1 MEHEDTAEPLYIGPE
16 KKSKDGPERRSLWE
30 DVTNGIAIPQASVN
44 NATYDRSVHRY
55 TYEIEITPKQE
66 RWFLK
71 LLGIDV
77 IAKGMAA
84 DVYYTSLDEIEE
96 DRYQIYALLQYLS
109 TYESE
114 SHPIELKYNGQKGQW
129 KLGIKEL
136 WSYLNEW
143 SGCIIMTPKGRG
155 YFDSDDY
162 PGRPSRSSDGPI
174 YQPDS
179 AEARKI
185 VKTACEQTKGE
196 FIESL
201 GEWIQ
206 GILKSSIESR
216 MESKSPRRMN
226 TNSLKNLKH
235 QR

>member
-30 DVTNGIAIPQASVN
+30 DVTNGIAIPHASVN
-44 NATYDRSVHRY
+44 NATYDRSAHRY
-55 TYEIEITPKQE
+55 TYETEITPKQE

-71 LLGIDV
+71 LFGIDV
-77 IAKGMAA
+77 IAKDMAA

-109 TYESE
+109 TYEPE

-143 SGCIIMTPKGRG
+143 SGCIITTPKGRG

-162 PGRPSRSSDGPI
+162 PGRPKRSSDGPI

-185 VKTACEQTKGE
+185 VKTACEQMKGE
-196 FIESL
+196 FLESL
-201 GEWIQ
+201 GGWIQ
-206 GILKSSIESR
+206 EILKSSIELR
-216 MESKSPRRMN
+216 MENRSPRRMSA
-226 TNSLKNLKH
+226 NSLKNLKH